1 MKCPYCEKEMVA
13 GTLSGDMR
21 AVLTFSPDDKPL
33 RWYDRLAGTGR
44 LTAATKGSWLTY
56 TYKVEAQFC
65 NACKKIIIDT
75 DVTK

>member
-1 MKCPYCEKEMVA
+1 MKCPYCDKEMA
-13 GTLSGDMR
+13 EGTLSGDMR
-21 AVLTFSPDDKPL
+21 ANLTFSPDDKPL

-44 LTAATKGSWLTY
+44 LTAAMKGPWY
-56 TYKVEAQFC
+56 TNKVKAQFC